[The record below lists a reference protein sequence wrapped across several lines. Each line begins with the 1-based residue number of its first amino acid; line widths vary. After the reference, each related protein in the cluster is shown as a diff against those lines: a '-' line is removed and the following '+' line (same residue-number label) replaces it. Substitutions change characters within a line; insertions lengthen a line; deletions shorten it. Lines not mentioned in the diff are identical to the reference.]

1 MVSPGDLSSNLLI
14 LSGQVE
20 TVVERWMCAC
30 EADFLLSSRTSV
42 EQFSLSLVSLEQF
55 EQGCLCV

>member
-1 MVSPGDLSSNLLI
+1 MI

-30 EADFLLSSRTSV
+30 EADFLLSSRTSA
-42 EQFSLSLVSLEQF
+42 EQLSLSVFSLEQF
-55 EQGCLCV
+55 EQGCLCA